1 MKKRTKAA
9 AAVSVALVLACGAFA
24 GCDLITTDASKDM
37 KQIIAEVDISASAEF
52 GEGGEFAAYKSAAG
66 KSEISK
72 RDLIASFIANY
83 SSFSSYV
90 QSGSATMK
98 SIFDTLS
105 NSLVERQIYLQYAK
119 AYLLKYGAWKEES
132 AARETF
138 SLTDYE
144 ALANKEYASD
154 AERDVALLGFF
165 LTQEE
170 RDRTDYNLRVMFNN
184 SIDDAEKEFIESKD
198 DDTEYESDVRTL
210 PTGVGTENSD
220 YYDTAYRI
228 YTGAGNNATNY
239 GSYER
244 LKDSTVTSRRNA
256 YDKFLSNLR
265 RNDLLE
271 AGENT
276 NDIETLSYFKI
287 ERKSAYESALM
298 SKLSDTFTAE
308 AVAKISEDWCN
319 EQFAGALRNQTDNFK
334 NNPSALKSALDGVSD
349 TSFVLTTGS
358 TENLNYGFVYN
369 ILLPFSAKQQEEL
382 NDAEQDY
389 ADGKGNKF
397 ETRARLLENV
407 TATDLRG
414 SWFTGETD
422 YSFTA
427 QSDMNA
433 YTGGNANRT
442 QLFFEDELQGEGGK
456 YEPIK
461 NYLGKYTYNGIY
473 DAKNRVYEP
482 NRIKIDGFISEMQG
496 YLNHVLGA
504 NSATGEKNADY
515 GTQYY
520 KDGKVN
526 YPAFLYYRGKVSFDQ
541 YDVNKIFQS
550 GSRENLAMSVINEL
564 LFAYNTDP
572 GGFNSYLGYVVVADK
587 TDFVSEFEYAAQL
600 AVQGGAGTYTV
611 APSDYGWHIMYC
623 TFSYADCEE
632 GTATPYAF
640 DYAQR
645 YEEGTFSNLYFE
657 SLKPEAVN
665 TDASNRRTKIISSFK
680 DCSTVYEERYS
691 DWSNLQI

>member
-9 AAVSVALVLACGAFA
+9 AAVSIALVLACGAFA
-24 GCDLITTDASKDM
+24 GCDLITTDASRDM
-37 KQIIAEVDISASAEF
+37 QQIIAEVDISSSADF
-52 GEGGEFAAYKSAAG
+52 AKDGEFDGFQSAVG
-66 KSEISK
+66 KAEISK

-132 AARETF
+132 AERETF
-138 SLTDYE
+138 SLSEYE
-144 ALANKEYASD
+144 KLLQQEYKSD
-154 AERDVALLGFF
+154 VERDVVLLGFF

-170 RDRTDYNLRVMFNN
+170 RDRTDYNLRVMFNDA
-184 SIDDAEKEFIESKD
+184 IDDAEEEFIDKSD
-198 DDTEYESDVRTL
+198 DKTEYESDVRTL

-228 YTGAGNNATNY
+228 YTGAGDNATNY

-244 LKDSTVTSRRNA
+244 LKNSTVTSRRQA

-265 RNDLLE
+265 RNNLLL

-276 NDIETLSYFKI
+276 NDIETLSYFQI
-287 ERKSAYESALM
+287 ERKSAYEDALVR
-298 SKLSDTFTAE
+298 KLSDTFTAE
-308 AVAKISEDWCN
+308 AVAKITEEWCN
-319 EQFAGALRNQTDNFK
+319 EQFANALRNQTDNFK
-334 NNPSALKSALDGVSD
+334 NNPSALKTALDGVSD
-349 TSFVLTTGS
+349 TSFVLTS
-358 TENLNYGFVYN
+358 PDNLNYGFVYN
-369 ILLPFSAKQQEEL
+369 ILLPFSAKQEEEL
-382 NDAEQDY
+382 ADADQDY

-397 ETRARLLENV
+397 ETRARLLSNV

-422 YSFTA
+422 HSFTA
-427 QSDMNA
+427 QSELNA

-442 QLFFEDELQGEGGK
+442 LLFFEDELQGENGK
-456 YEPIK
+456 YERIN
-461 NYLGKYTYNGIY
+461 NYLGKYTYNGTY
-473 DAKNRVYEP
+473 DEENRVYEP
-482 NRIKIDGFISEMQG
+482 NVIKIDDFIAEMQG

-504 NSATGEKNADY
+504 GSASGEKTESYGKNYYNAN
-515 GTQYY
+515 GTVNYESFLY
-520 KDGKVN
+520 FKGKVN
-526 YPAFLYYRGKVSFDQ
+526 FDKF
-541 YDVNKIFQS
+541 NANEIFKS
-550 GSRENLAMSVINEL
+550 GSRENLAMSAINEL

-572 GGFNSYLGYVVVADK
+572 GGFNKYLGYAVVADK

-600 AVQGGAGTYTV
+600 AVKGGAGTYTV

-623 TFSYADCEE
+623 TFSYVDCVE
-632 GTATPYAF
+632 GTASPYKF
-640 DYAQR
+640 EFSQR

-665 TDASNRRTKIISSFK
+665 TDATNRRTKIISSFK

-691 DWSNLQI
+691 DWSNIG